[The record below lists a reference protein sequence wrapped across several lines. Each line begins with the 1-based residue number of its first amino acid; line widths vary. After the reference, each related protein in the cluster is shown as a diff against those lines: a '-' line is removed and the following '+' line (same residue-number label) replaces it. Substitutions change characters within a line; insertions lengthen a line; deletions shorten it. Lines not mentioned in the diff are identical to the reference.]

1 VRIAC
6 VGGGPAGLYFAL
18 LAKRRDPGH
27 DITVFERSEANVT
40 YGWGVTYGQSL
51 LERLYRND
59 PESAGEIE
67 RASLRWRDQVV
78 HFRGERLVFAGDDA
92 YNINRQRLLDILAV
106 RAAGLGVNIQY
117 DHEVPSAAQLTKADL
132 IVAAD
137 GVNSRIRSESGTFRS
152 DIRLGRNK
160 YIWLGTDKVFE
171 SFTFLFVQTDS
182 GWAWA
187 HAYGVDS
194 SSSTFVVECSG
205 RTWAGLG
212 FDTMSSQEALA
223 VLERLFKNYLG
234 GHRLVGQVRDGTPA
248 QWLNFRNVSNQRWH
262 DGKIV
267 LAGDSAHT
275 THFTVGLGTTLAIED
290 VIVLADSL
298 QRHGDTQSA
307 LQSYETQ
314 RQAQLER
321 ILSEAGCSAQW
332 FEDVDRYAGLKPDQF
347 SVLLHARRS
356 PLVRVLPPLL
366 CYQLHQAT
374 ERITALRELR
384 NRMGPVAKV
393 IYGRRRRAKGSG
405 DQVPTRAAVSKLQI
419 RPGPGQDEDHMRWR
433 RAVRPAGLA
442 RAGAARSCSRPCGSF
457 RATPDP
463 SSPHRPPST
472 CRSPRWPMA
481 WRRSGH
487 PA

>member
-6 VGGGPAGLYFAL
+6 VGGGPAGLYFSL
-18 LAKRRDPGH
+18 LMKRRDPGG
-27 DITVFERSEANVT
+27 DVTVFERSKANVT
-40 YGWGVTYGQSL
+40 YGWGVTYGQTL
-51 LERLYRND
+51 LEKLYGND

-67 RASLRWRDQVV
+67 RASLAWRDQVI
-78 HFRGERLVFAGDDA
+78 HFRGERLVFAGGDA
-92 YNINRQRLLDILAV
+92 YNINRQRLLDILAA

-117 DHEVPSAAQLTKADL
+117 GHEVPSAAELGQADL

-137 GVNSRIRSESGTFRS
+137 GVNSRIRTESGTFRP

-182 GWAWA
+182 GWVWA

-205 RTWAGLG
+205 QTWAALG

-223 VLERLFKNYLG
+223 VLERLFRNYLG
-234 GHRLVGQVRDGTPA
+234 GHRLVGQVPGGTPA
-248 QWLNFRNVSNQRWH
+248 QWLNFRNVSNRCWH

-298 QRHGDTQSA
+298 VRHDDTESA
-307 LQSYETQ
+307 LRSYETQ
-314 RQAQLER
+314 RQAELER
-321 ILSEAGCSAQW
+321 VLSEAGCSGQW
-332 FEDVDRYAGLKPDQF
+332 FENVDRYAGLKPNQF

-356 PLVRVLPPLL
+356 PLVRLLPPLL

-374 ERITALRELR
+374 ESITALHELR
-384 NRMGPVAKV
+384 SRMGPVAKV
-393 IYGRRRRAKGSG
+393 IYGRRRRAKGTG
-405 DQVPTRAAVSKLQI
+405 DRAVTRAAVPKL
-419 RPGPGQDEDHMRWR
+419 
-433 RAVRPAGLA
+433 
-442 RAGAARSCSRPCGSF
+442 
-457 RATPDP
+457 P
-463 SSPHRPPST
+463 SPKIT
-472 CRSPRWPMA
+472 D
-481 WRRSGH
+481 
-487 PA
+487 

>member
-6 VGGGPAGLYFAL
+6 VGGGPAGLYFSL

-27 DITVFERSEANVT
+27 DITVFERSKANVT

-51 LERLYRND
+51 LERLYAND

-78 HFRGERLVFAGDDA
+78 HFKAERLVFAGGDA

-106 RAAGLGVNIQY
+106 RAAGLGVNIVY
-117 DHEVPSAAQLTKADL
+117 DHEVPSAAQLGQADL

-137 GVNSRIRSESGTFRS
+137 GVNSQLRTESATFHS

-171 SFTFLFVQTDS
+171 SFTFIFVRTDS
-182 GWAWA
+182 GWVWA

-205 RTWAGLG
+205 QTWAHLG
-212 FDTMSSQEALA
+212 FPAMSSQEALA

-234 GHRLVGQVRDGTPA
+234 GHRLVGQVPGGAPA
-248 QWLNFRNVSNQRWH
+248 QWLNFKNVSNQSWH

-290 VIVLADSL
+290 VIVLADNVL
-298 QRHGDTQSA
+298 RDGATELA

-321 ILSEAGCSAQW
+321 VLSEAGCSGQW
-332 FEDVDRYAGLKPDQF
+332 FENVDRYVGLTPNQF
-347 SVLLHARRS
+347 SVLLQARRS
-356 PLVRVLPPLL
+356 PLVRFLPPLL

-374 ERITALRELR
+374 ESIAFLRELR
-384 NRMGPVAKV
+384 SRMGPVAKV
-393 IYGRRRRAKGSG
+393 IYGRRRQAKGKP
-405 DQVPTRAAVSKLQI
+405 DRAATRTSFSKL
-419 RPGPGQDEDHMRWR
+419 P
-433 RAVRPAGLA
+433 
-442 RAGAARSCSRPCGSF
+442 SRKN
-457 RATPDP
+457 AD
-463 SSPHRPPST
+463 
-472 CRSPRWPMA
+472 
-481 WRRSGH
+481 
-487 PA
+487 